1 MNKKHL
7 QFLKSYAN
15 TCNLYFNLGK
25 DGLSKNFIIMIDNA
39 LAANEMVKV
48 KLLKTVTEET
58 KEVAKLISNATNS
71 TLVQTVGRTITL
83 YRKSE
88 KNIIQIQ

>member
-1 MNKKHL
+1 MNKKHA

-15 TCNLYFNLGK
+15 KCELFFNIGK

-39 LAANEMVKV
+39 LTANEMVKV
-48 KLLKTVTEET
+48 KLLKTAEENKKNIAKDISFAT
-58 KEVAKLISNATNS
+58 KSDV
-71 TLVQTVGRTITL
+71 VQIVGRVITL

-88 KNIIQIQ
+88 KNLIQLP

>member
-1 MNKKHL
+1 MNKKHV

-15 TCNLYFNLGK
+15 TCKLFFNLGK

-48 KLLKTVTEET
+48 KLLKTVEEET
-58 KEVAKLISNATNS
+58 KVVAKQLSSSTNS
-71 TLVQTVGRTITL
+71 TLVQVVGKTITL
-83 YRKSE
+83 YRKSD